1 MSWGSS
7 TFKINHQVPQG
18 SHLQFHRHQCHHHL
32 LQHLH
37 HLHHD
42 QPATKWSSSWQPFY
56 FRGFGRHED
65 SNIRGKGL
73 DLPLTARFSSII
85 LSIILSTIL
94 FIILVIMVNL
104 AVMAILLMAIHSL
117 VALLYCKSLPFS
129 YFLTFEKGRLLYIFT
144 LSVGRSVGRS
154 VDVTINFFN
163 V

>member
-32 LQHLH
+32 L
-37 HLHHD
+37 HHD
-42 QPATKWSSSWQPFY
+42 QPATQWSLSWQPFY

-85 LSIILSTIL
+85 LSIIFRLEICQKFYTTGFLCQKFYTLKMRKLGLILPTITQRKSKLDPVGSTVRYEMMKL
-94 FIILVIMVNL
+94 C
-104 AVMAILLMAIHSL
+104 S
-117 VALLYCKSLPFS
+117 
-129 YFLTFEKGRLLYIFT
+129 G
-144 LSVGRSVGRS
+144 SV
-154 VDVTINFFN
+154 
-163 V
+163 